1 MPLYPFLNLCIL
13 APKALGKE
21 ELGELPYFSL
31 HRTFNQILRHLVPA
45 LGLCPVLLLQSW
57 SWCIVRMEPHSA
69 VSAERGSL
77 CHRFHITQLIVRH
90 QPTELE
96 ILG

>member
-1 MPLYPFLNLCIL
+1 MLLYPFLDLCIL
-13 APKALGKE
+13 APKVLSKE
-21 ELGELPYFSL
+21 ELRELPYFSL
-31 HRTFNQILRHLVPA
+31 YRTFNEILRHVVPA

-57 SWCIVRMEPHSA
+57 SWCILRTEPRSV
-69 VSAERGSL
+69 VSAARGSL